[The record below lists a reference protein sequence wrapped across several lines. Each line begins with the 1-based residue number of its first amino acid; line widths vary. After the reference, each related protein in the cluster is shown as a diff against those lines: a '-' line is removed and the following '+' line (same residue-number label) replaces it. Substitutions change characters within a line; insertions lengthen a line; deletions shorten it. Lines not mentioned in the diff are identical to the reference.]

1 MDTGMTLSIRS
12 KLFGVAFLALV
23 AILVVMISGIWAL
36 RVMEDQTIESARRSI
51 AIEAVA
57 AARTDVLEISL
68 TAMDAIVDR
77 HDGGVAPARRQ
88 AVAEGH
94 VRIGENAARFREAAD
109 TIGLM
114 ADAAVVRDLANRLH
128 AAIATDLWQ
137 AIEMRADDNVFADLD
152 DRIDGT
158 GEELIE
164 RLTAIQD
171 AIRADD
177 ETRRAVALEGA
188 HRAELVSLILGVGA
202 VAVILLVSAVV
213 VPGVVGSIVSMRDAL
228 GRMGRGDLDTE
239 VPGLGR
245 KDEIGQMAQAVAVLR
260 DGTREAE
267 HLRLD
272 RKRQDL
278 EAAAARAD
286 AIERMATLLSNEV
299 ENNLD
304 QLADL
309 ATMFEARAAALH
321 GVASR
326 TRDDSTAV
334 RETTGVA
341 QTQMNTVST
350 AVSAVDALGSEIAAQ
365 AETVVLAIRDASGS
379 VSEARRIADGL
390 SDATRRIGD
399 VVTLIRAV
407 ADQTNLLALNA
418 TIEAARAGDAGK
430 GFAVVAGEVKALA
443 GQTARATDEINGLVG
458 ILRSSAAEVAVA
470 IGGVAG
476 GMVRVEAASSAISG
490 ALGQQVAGV
499 QRIGNAM
506 TEASNGISAVV
517 HRVEAVSASAREAD
531 MASSDVALAGRTLAG
546 TAGTL
551 QTTVREVVASLRR
564 DAAA

>member
-1 MDTGMTLSIRS
+1 MALSIRS
-12 KLFGVAFLALV
+12 KLFGLALLALV
-23 AILVVMISGIWAL
+23 AILVVLVSGVWAL
-36 RVMEDQTIESARRSI
+36 RVLADQTIESARRSV

-57 AARTDVLEISL
+57 AARTEVLEMTL

-77 HDGGVAPARRQ
+77 YDGGVAPERRQ
-88 AVAEGH
+88 AVAEGR
-94 VRIGENAARFREAAD
+94 VRLSENVARFRDDAD
-109 TIGLM
+109 TIGRTEDLV
-114 ADAAVVRDLANRLH
+114 AVQDLAARLH
-128 AAIATDLWQ
+128 AAIAADLWQ
-137 AIEMRADDNVFADLD
+137 AIEMNADDNTFADLD

-158 GEELIE
+158 GEDLIE
-164 RLTAIQD
+164 RLAVIQD
-171 AIRADD
+171 AIRAND
-177 ETRRAVALEGA
+177 ETRRAVALA
-188 HRAELVSLILGVGA
+188 SAQRAELVSLILGAGA
-202 VAVILLVSAVV
+202 VVAILLVAAVV
-213 VPGVVGSIVSMRDAL
+213 VPGVVGPIVSMRDAL
-228 GRMGRGDLDTE
+228 ARMGRGDLDTE

-245 KDEIGQMAQAVAVLR
+245 NDEIGQMSQAVAVLR

-267 HLRLD
+267 RLRMD

-278 EAAAARAD
+278 EAAAGRAE

-299 ENNLD
+299 KDNLD

-309 ATMFEARAAALH
+309 ASTFEARAAALH

-341 QTQMNTVST
+341 QTQMNSVSA

-365 AETVVLAIRDASGS
+365 AETVVVAIRDASGS
-379 VSEARRIADGL
+379 VDEARRIADGL

-458 ILRSSAAEVAVA
+458 ILRSSAAEVVVA

-476 GMVRVEAASSAISG
+476 GMVRVEEASTAISD
-490 ALGQQVAGV
+490 ALGQQVVGV
-499 QRIGNAM
+499 QRIGTAM

-531 MASSDVALAGRTLAG
+531 VASSDVATAGRTLAD

-551 QTTVREVVASLRR
+551 QATVREVVASLRR